1 MFLFNNETFSSM
13 AFHLIVALTT
23 CLVKCFSPWYYFV
36 ICIFDLNFEL
46 IITEKGI
53 FISEQL

>member
-1 MFLFNNETFSSM
+1 MFLFNDETFSSM

-23 CLVKCFSPWYYFV
+23 CFVKYFSPWYYFV
-36 ICIFDLNFEL
+36 ICSFDLNFEL
-46 IITEKGI
+46 IIPEKGI